1 MSNGGLISDER
12 MTKGKILVVDD
23 EENIRGSLLNVL
35 SDEGYDVSLAG
46 DGEEALRM
54 VRSVAPD
61 LVLLDI
67 WIPGIDG
74 IQTLEIL
81 KNFSSETE
89 VIMMSGHGAID
100 TAVKATKLG
109 AFDFIEKPFSLDSI
123 LKTIS
128 SALSYRREK
137 KPGGEEFDH
146 DILIDNW
153 FAGLS
158 LPIKETRA
166 SIKTTSTRDDPVLI
180 SGASGLGKEIAARLI
195 HKKSVKRDYPF
206 VKIACRLLDEES
218 FDSALF
224 SGARENKNGAA
235 GGGDESGFEKAGEG
249 AIFFDRIDKLSLKLQ
264 RRLLKALT
272 SGVVKLHGK
281 LEKLEF
287 KSRIFAS
294 CGEIEDNGSRKRGL
308 AKGLREYFV
317 TSTLRIEPLSSRRQD
332 IPELTRKFTR
342 DFSFKYDKS
351 IETVDSNFIKA
362 LKRSSLPGQ
371 TQELYNIIELA
382 VLACEGDTLTGE
394 HIIIAGQGRMMNDV
408 RMIKPDNQP
417 APGQKAV
424 TARGKKKNFQ
434 PQRTI
439 GASVVLCGEGLH
451 SGLKTGLI
459 LSPLPPGSGIV
470 FWDIGSGRRLPAIFE
485 NIRSTEYATTLSDGE
500 VTIKT
505 VEHIMSALHSYQI
518 TNLLVKIGDEAPVMD
533 GSAIDFCQIIEN
545 GGVKEQGD
553 IIEQIVI
560 DRRISVGDPQGGP
573 YLSVEPS
580 DEFSIHYYLDY
591 PSPIGKQEHRY
602 VYESGAHYKE
612 TIAPARTFGFL
623 RDIKTL
629 EEAGLAIGGKLS
641 NVILIDSEKVI
652 NTPLRFPNEPARHK
666 ILDLIGDLY
675 LLGRPIKGR
684 FTARKSGH
692 TQNAEL
698 VVKIKE
704 NLKNQKRE
712 KNRYAI
718 GR

>member
-1 MSNGGLISDER
+1 

-23 EENIRGSLLNVL
+23 EENIRGSLLSVL

-54 VRSVAPD
+54 IRSEAPD

-128 SALSYRREK
+128 SALSYQRKRKPRES
-137 KPGGEEFDH
+137 EFSQGA
-146 DILIDNW
+146 LIDNW

-158 LPIKETRA
+158 HPIKETRA
-166 SIKTTSTRDDPVLI
+166 FIKTASAHDGPVLI
-180 SGASGLGKEIAARLI
+180 AGASGLGKEIAARLI
-195 HKKSVKRDYPF
+195 HKKSARRDYPF
-206 VKIACRLLDEES
+206 VKMPLSLSNDES
-218 FDSALF
+218 FDSSLF
-224 SGARENKNGAA
+224 TGA
-235 GGGDESGFEKAGEG
+235 GDGNEAGFEKAGEG
-249 AIFFDRIDKLSLKLQ
+249 ALFFDRIDKLSTKLQ
-264 RRLLKALT
+264 SRLLKVFT
-272 SGVVKLHGK
+272 SGVARLHGK
-281 LEKLEF
+281 SKKLEF
-287 KSRIFAS
+287 KPRIFAS
-294 CGEIEDNGSRKRGL
+294 CGEIGDNGSRRRGL
-308 AKGLREYFV
+308 SRGLRDFFGAAI
-317 TSTLRIEPLSSRRQD
+317 LRIEPLSDRRQD
-332 IPELTRKFTR
+332 IPELTRKFAR
-342 DFSFKYDKS
+342 DLALKYGKS
-351 IETVDSNFIKA
+351 IETIDSNFIKA
-362 LKRSSLPGQ
+362 LKRSPLQGQ
-371 TQELYNIIELA
+371 TRELYTIIELA
-382 VLACEGDTLTGE
+382 VLACETEALTGE
-394 HIIIAGQGRMMNDV
+394 HIIMAGQGRMMNGATTTGRDNKPEQGV
-408 RMIKPDNQP
+408 KAGGGERKKIK
-417 APGQKAV
+417 
-424 TARGKKKNFQ
+424 TAHTRGKRKNFQ

-470 FWDIGSGRRLPAIFE
+470 FWDIGSGRRLPATFD

-533 GSAIDFCQIIEN
+533 GSAIDFCQIIES
-545 GGVKEQGD
+545 GGVKEQD
-553 IIEQIVI
+553 DLIEQIVI
-560 DRRISVGDPQGGP
+560 DRLISAGDPKEGP
-573 YLSVEPS
+573 YISVEPA

-591 PSPIGKQEHRY
+591 PSPIGKQEHHY

-612 TIAPARTFGFL
+612 AIAPARTFGFL
-623 RDIKTL
+623 RDMKTL

-652 NTPLRFPNEPARHK
+652 NTPLRFTNEPARHK

-698 VVKIKE
+698 VMKIKE
-704 NLKNQKRE
+704 NLKSRKHE
-712 KNRYAI
+712 KSRHTI
-718 GR
+718 GW